1 MSKKWNLKK
10 DQNGE
15 PPDKE
20 QMKAY
25 AAKAG
30 RKAEYP
36 WEDPGVRDEQKIM
49 VPLYLTEPY
58 KLKLKYL
65 AEQTGIPQQRILRD
79 MLLPLIDERINQLI
93 GED

>member
-1 MSKKWNLKK
+1 MSKKFSLKK
-10 DQNGE
+10 DKDSGKSDE
-15 PPDKE
+15 E

-36 WEDPGVRDEQKIM
+36 WDDPGVRDEQKIM

-79 MLLPLIDERINQLI
+79 MLLPLIDERINKLI

>member
-10 DQNGE
+10 DKNDDL
-15 PPDKE
+15 PDEK
-20 QMKAY
+20 QMKEY
-25 AAKAG
+25 AEKAG

-36 WEDPGVRDEQKIM
+36 WNDPGVRDEQKIM
-49 VPLYLTEPY
+49 VPLYLPEPY

-79 MLLPLIDERINQLI
+79 MLLPLIDERINHLI
-93 GED
+93 GEE